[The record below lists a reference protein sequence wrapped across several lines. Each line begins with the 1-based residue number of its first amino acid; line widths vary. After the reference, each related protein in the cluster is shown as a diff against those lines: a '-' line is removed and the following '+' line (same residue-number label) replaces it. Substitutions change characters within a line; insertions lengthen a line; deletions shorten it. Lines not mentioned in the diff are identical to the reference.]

1 MKLRRDAEGHLWV
14 ESMAVLCVDTLLRV
28 PDWLRSDDPAVRD
41 RLLPG
46 GSSDPEADA
55 AWRKFGTPEI
65 ARLFLSHREI
75 ILKDMK
81 GIERQGKK
89 GYRLRIAKG
98 HENAWLAGLNA
109 ARHALFLL
117 KKIDPSD
124 LNRDI
129 ESIEDDSRRE
139 ALIQLS
145 ILGWLQHEIIENG

>member
-14 ESMAVLCVDTLLRV
+14 ESMAAVCADTLLQV
-28 PDWLRSDDPAVRD
+28 LDWLQSDDPAVKD

-75 ILKDMK
+75 MRKDLERL
-81 GIERQGKK
+81 ERQGRK
-89 GYRLRIAKG
+89 GFRLRIMKG

-117 KKIDPSD
+117 KKIDPRD

-129 ESIEDDSRRE
+129 ESIEDEPRRE